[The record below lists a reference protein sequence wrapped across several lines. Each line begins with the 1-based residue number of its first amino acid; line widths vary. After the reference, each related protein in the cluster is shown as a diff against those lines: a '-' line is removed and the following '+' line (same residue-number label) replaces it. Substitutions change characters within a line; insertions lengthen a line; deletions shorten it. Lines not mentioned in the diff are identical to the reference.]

1 MFTGIV
7 QSTGRIARISPREGG
22 VRLSVDTGPKALEV
36 REGDSVAVDGCC
48 LTVVGASGARLE
60 FDAVPE
66 TLRRT
71 TLGLRAAGDPVNLE
85 LPVRPVDR
93 LGGHFVQGHV
103 DAVSEVVA
111 RLAQGD
117 DVVMTFRL
125 PPALQGH
132 VVEKGSVAVDGVSLT
147 VAKVEG
153 GTFSVALIPHT
164 LAVTTLGRRGPG
176 DAVNLEGDV
185 LAKYVAALVR
195 TR

>member
-1 MFTGIV
+1 VFTGIV
-7 QSTGRIARISPREGG
+7 QSTGQIASIAPRQGG
-22 VRLSVDTGPKALEV
+22 VRLSVDTGPLAFEV

-60 FDAVPE
+60 FDAIPE

-71 TLGLRAAGDPVNLE
+71 TLGQRAPGDPVNLE
-85 LPVRPVDR
+85 LPLRPVDR

-111 RLAQGD
+111 RRAQGD

-125 PPALQGH
+125 PPALRGH
-132 VVEKGSVAVDGVSLT
+132 IVEKGSVAVDGVSLT
-147 VAKVEG
+147 VASVEG

-164 LAVTTLGRRGPG
+164 LSVTTLGRRGPG

-195 TR
+195 SR

>member
-1 MFTGIV
+1 VFTGIV